1 MVKIAS
7 PTVNAGATTI
17 KEINFSRLQ
26 NFFQVEPACEY
37 TLQTEYSRRFL
48 RDSLAT

>member
-7 PTVNAGATTI
+7 PTVNAGAMTV

-26 NFFQVEPACEY
+26 SFFKWSQYANTHFKQNIQED
-37 TLQTEYSRRFL
+37 F
-48 RDSLAT
+48 